1 MTCEEFGRVLPE
13 LEGDHHNNI
22 EQEKH
27 LQTCSFCSG
36 LVSDLNAISAQ
47 ARLLAEDQEPSL
59 RVWNSIA
66 LALRQE
72 GLIRD
77 PQVSARL
84 LGSRLGGW
92 KLAWLKPVTI
102 ALVVGAALLLELQ
115 RIPRGTPVAQQAATS
130 VPVIGSADGLSQGSA
145 IDADQVQL
153 LNLVASRAPA
163 MRAGYESDLRA
174 VNAYI
179 RDAETSVRNN
189 PNDAIA
195 QQYLMNAYEQR
206 AMVYE
211 MAMNR
216 ALR

>member
-13 LEGDHHNNI
+13 LEGDHHNI
-22 EQEKH
+22 EQEEH
-27 LQTCSFCSG
+27 LKTCSLCSG

-66 LALRQE
+66 IALRQE

-77 PQVSARL
+77 PQVSTRHLSAK
-84 LGSRLGGW
+84 LGRW
-92 KLAWLKPVTI
+92 KLAWLKPVTL
-102 ALVVGAALLLELQ
+102 ALVVGAALLLQFE

-130 VPVIGSADGLSQGSA
+130 VPAIGTTDDVSQGSV

-179 RDAETSVRNN
+179 RDAETSARNN

-216 ALR
+216 ALP

>member
-1 MTCEEFGRVLPE
+1 MTCEEFRRVLPE
-13 LEGDHHNNI
+13 LEGDQQTV
-22 EQEKH
+22 EQEEH
-27 LQTCSFCSG
+27 LKTCSFCSG
-36 LVSDLNAISAQ
+36 LIADLNAISAG
-47 ARLLAEDQEPSL
+47 ARLLAEDQEPSP

-66 LALRQE
+66 IALRQE

-77 PQVSARL
+77 PYAPPILS
-84 LGSRLGGW
+84 GSRLEGW
-92 KLAWLKPVTI
+92 RFGWLRPVAI
-102 ALVVGAALLLELQ
+102 ALVAGAALLLVWQ
-115 RIPRGTPVAQQAATS
+115 RAPRGTPVARQVATAAPILNTPS
-130 VPVIGSADGLSQGSA
+130 GIGHDS

-153 LNLVASRAPA
+153 LNYVASRAPA

-179 RDAETSVRNN
+179 RDAESSVRDN

-216 ALR
+216 ALP

>member
-13 LEGDHHNNI
+13 LEGDHHNI
-22 EQEKH
+22 EQEEH
-27 LQTCSFCSG
+27 LKTCSLCSG
-36 LVSDLNAISAQ
+36 LVSDLNAISAE
-47 ARLLAEDQEPSL
+47 ARLLAEDLEPSP
-59 RVWNSIA
+59 RVWNFIA
-66 LALRQE
+66 IALRQE

-84 LGSRLGGW
+84 LGSRLGRW

-102 ALVVGAALLLELQ
+102 VLVVGAALLLEVQ
-115 RIPRGTPVAQQAATS
+115 RIPRRTPVTQQVATS
-130 VPVIGSADGLSQGSA
+130 VPVQGIVDGVSPGTTF
-145 IDADQVQL
+145 DPDQVQL
-153 LNLVASRAPA
+153 LNLVSSRAPA

-189 PNDAIA
+189 PNDGIA

-216 ALR
+216 ALP

>member
-1 MTCEEFGRVLPE
+1 MTCEELRRVLPE
-13 LEGDHHNNI
+13 LEGDQHMV
-22 EQEKH
+22 ELDEH
-27 LQTCSFCSG
+27 LKKCSFCAG
-36 LVSDLNAISAQ
+36 LISDLNAISAE
-47 ARLLAEDQEPSL
+47 AHLLAGDQEPSP

-66 LALRQE
+66 IALRRE

-77 PQVSARL
+77 PQAPAILS
-84 LGSRLGGW
+84 GSRLRDWRFGW
-92 KLAWLKPVTI
+92 LRPVAI
-102 ALVVGAALLLELQ
+102 ALVAGAALLLVVE
-115 RIPRGTPVAQQAATS
+115 RVPRATPVARQIATS
-130 VPVIGSADGLSQGSA
+130 ATPNIKTATGIRQDSAM
-145 IDADQVQL
+145 DADEMQL

-179 RDAETSVRNN
+179 RDAESSVRDN

-211 MAMNR
+211 MAINR
-216 ALR
+216 ALP

>member
-1 MTCEEFGRVLPE
+1 MTCEEFRRVLPE
-13 LEGDHHNNI
+13 LEGDQQTV
-22 EQEKH
+22 EQEEH
-27 LQTCSFCSG
+27 LKTCSLCSG
-36 LVSDLNAISAQ
+36 LISDLNAISAG
-47 ARLLAEDQEPSL
+47 ARLLAEDQEPSP

-66 LALRQE
+66 IALRQE

-77 PQVSARL
+77 PYAPAL
-84 LGSRLGGW
+84 LSGSRLEGRGFGW
-92 KLAWLKPVTI
+92 LRPVTI
-102 ALVVGAALLLELQ
+102 ALVAGAALLLVWQ
-115 RIPRGTPVAQQAATS
+115 RVPRGTSVARQVATS
-130 VPVIGSADGLSQGSA
+130 APIISTAAGIGQDSA

-153 LNLVASRAPA
+153 LNYVASRAPA

-179 RDAETSVRNN
+179 RDAESSVRDN

-216 ALR
+216 ALP

>member
-13 LEGDHHNNI
+13 LEGDHHNI
-22 EQEKH
+22 EQEEH
-27 LQTCSFCSG
+27 LKTCSLCSG

-66 LALRQE
+66 IALRQE

-77 PQVSARL
+77 PQVSTRHLSAK
-84 LGSRLGGW
+84 LGRW
-92 KLAWLKPVTI
+92 KLAWLKPVTL
-102 ALVVGAALLLELQ
+102 AFVVGAALLLEFE
-115 RIPRGTPVAQQAATS
+115 RIPRRTPVAQQAATS
-130 VPVIGSADGLSQGSA
+130 VPAIGTTDDVSQGSV

-179 RDAETSVRNN
+179 RDAETSARNN

-216 ALR
+216 ALP

>member
-1 MTCEEFGRVLPE
+1 MTCEELRRVLPE
-13 LEGDHHNNI
+13 LEGDQHTV
-22 EQEKH
+22 EQEEH
-27 LQTCSFCSG
+27 LKACSSCSG
-36 LVSDLNAISAQ
+36 LISDLNAISAE
-47 ARLLAEDQEPSL
+47 ARLLAGDQEPSP

-66 LALRQE
+66 IALRQE

-77 PQVSARL
+77 PQAPAILS
-84 LGSRLGGW
+84 GSRLRDWRLGW
-92 KLAWLKPVTI
+92 LRPVAI
-102 ALVVGAALLLELQ
+102 ALVAGAALLLVVE
-115 RIPRGTPVAQQAATS
+115 RVPRGTPVAQQVATS
-130 VPVIGSADGLSQGSA
+130 SAPIIKTAGISQDSA
-145 IDADQVQL
+145 IDADQLQL

-179 RDAETSVRNN
+179 RDAETSVRDN

-211 MAMNR
+211 MALNR
-216 ALR
+216 ALP

>member
-1 MTCEEFGRVLPE
+1 MTCEEFRRVLPE
-13 LEGDHHNNI
+13 LEGDQHTV
-22 EQEKH
+22 EQEEH
-27 LQTCSFCSG
+27 LKGCSSCSG
-36 LVSDLNAISAQ
+36 LISDLNAISAE
-47 ARLLAEDQEPSL
+47 ARLLAGDQEPSP

-66 LALRQE
+66 IALRQE

-77 PQVSARL
+77 PQAPAILS
-84 LGSRLGGW
+84 GSRLRDWRLGW
-92 KLAWLKPVTI
+92 LRPVAI
-102 ALVVGAALLLELQ
+102 ALVAGAALLLVVE
-115 RIPRGTPVAQQAATS
+115 RVPRGTPVARQMATPSAPIINTAAGI
-130 VPVIGSADGLSQGSA
+130 PQDSA
-145 IDADQVQL
+145 IDADELQL

-179 RDAETSVRNN
+179 RDAETSVRDN

-211 MAMNR
+211 MAINR
-216 ALR
+216 VLP

>member
-1 MTCEEFGRVLPE
+1 MTCEEFRRVLPE
-13 LEGDHHNNI
+13 LEGDQQTV
-22 EQEKH
+22 EQEEH
-27 LQTCSFCSG
+27 LKTCSFCSG
-36 LVSDLNAISAQ
+36 LISDLNAISAG
-47 ARLLAEDQEPSL
+47 ARLLAEDQEPSP
-59 RVWNSIA
+59 RVWNLIA
-66 LALRQE
+66 IALRQE

-77 PQVSARL
+77 PYAPAIRS
-84 LGSRLGGW
+84 GSRLEGW
-92 KLAWLKPVTI
+92 RLGWLRPVTI
-102 ALVVGAALLLELQ
+102 ALVTGAALLLVWQ
-115 RIPRGTPVAQQAATS
+115 RVPRGTPVARQLATS
-130 VPVIGSADGLSQGSA
+130 APIINTASGISPDS

-153 LNLVASRAPA
+153 LNYVASRAPA

-179 RDAETSVRNN
+179 RDAQSSVRDN

-216 ALR
+216 ALP

>member
-13 LEGDHHNNI
+13 LEGDHHNI
-22 EQEKH
+22 EQDEH
-27 LQTCSFCSG
+27 LKTCSLCSG

-47 ARLLAEDQEPSL
+47 ARLLAEDQEPSP

-66 LALRQE
+66 IVLRQE

-77 PQVSARL
+77 PQVSAGL
-84 LGSRLGGW
+84 LGSRLGRW
-92 KLAWLKPVTI
+92 KLAWLRPVSI
-102 ALVVGAALLLELQ
+102 VLVVGVALLLELE
-115 RIPRGTPVAQQAATS
+115 RIPRGTPAAQQAATS
-130 VPVIGSADGLSQGSA
+130 IPVIPAADGVSQGSA
-145 IDADQVQL
+145 IDPDQVQL

-195 QQYLMNAYEQR
+195 LQYLMNAYEQR

-216 ALR
+216 AVP

>member
-13 LEGDHHNNI
+13 LEGDHHNF
-22 EQEKH
+22 EQEEH
-27 LQTCSFCSG
+27 LKTCSFCYG
-36 LVSDLNAISAQ
+36 LVSDLNAISAR
-47 ARLLAEDQEPSL
+47 ARLLAEDQEPSP

-66 LALRQE
+66 IALRQE

-84 LGSRLGGW
+84 LGSKLGRW

-130 VPVIGSADGLSQGSA
+130 VPGIGTADGVSQGSA

-153 LNLVASRAPA
+153 LNLVGSRAPA

-189 PNDAIA
+189 PNDGIA

-216 ALR
+216 ALP

>member
-13 LEGDHHNNI
+13 LEGDHHNI
-22 EQEKH
+22 EQEEH
-27 LQTCSFCSG
+27 LKTCCLCSA
-36 LVSDLNAISAQ
+36 LVSDLNAISAE
-47 ARLLAEDQEPSL
+47 ARLLPDEQEPSP

-66 LALRQE
+66 IALRQE

-77 PQVSARL
+77 PHSPPVSR
-84 LGSRLGGW
+84 SRPGGW
-92 KLAWLKPVTI
+92 RLAWLRPVTI
-102 ALVVGAALLLELQ
+102 VLVLGAALLLEFEH
-115 RIPRGTPVAQQAATS
+115 IPRGTPVTQQAATS
-130 VPVIGSADGLSQGSA
+130 APIQGIADGVSQDSA

-153 LNLVASRAPA
+153 LNLVRAPA
-163 MRAGYESDLRA
+163 MRARYESDLRA

-179 RDAETSVRNN
+179 RDAQTSVRDD

-211 MAMNR
+211 MAMSR
-216 ALR
+216 ALP

>member
-13 LEGDHHNNI
+13 LEGDHHNI
-22 EQEKH
+22 EQEEH
-27 LQTCSFCSG
+27 LKTCSLCSG

-66 LALRQE
+66 IALRQE

-77 PQVSARL
+77 PQVSTRHLSAK
-84 LGSRLGGW
+84 LGRW
-92 KLAWLKPVTI
+92 KLAWLKPVTL
-102 ALVVGAALLLELQ
+102 ALVVGAALLLQFE

-130 VPVIGSADGLSQGSA
+130 VPAIGTTDDVSEGSV

-179 RDAETSVRNN
+179 RDAETSARNN

-216 ALR
+216 ALP

>member
-13 LEGDHHNNI
+13 LEGDHHTV
-22 EQEKH
+22 EQEEH
-27 LQTCSFCSG
+27 LKTCSFCAS
-36 LVSDLNAISAQ
+36 LISDLNAISAG
-47 ARLLAEDQEPSL
+47 ARLLAEDQEPSP
-59 RVWNSIA
+59 RVWNAIA
-66 LALRQE
+66 IALRQE

-77 PQVSARL
+77 PQAPAILS
-84 LGSRLGGW
+84 GSRLRDWRFGW
-92 KLAWLKPVTI
+92 LRSVAI
-102 ALVVGAALLLELQ
+102 ALVAGAALLIVVE
-115 RIPRGTPVAQQAATS
+115 RIPRETSVARQVATS
-130 VPVIGSADGLSQGSA
+130 PAPIVKAPAGISQASSL
-145 IDADQVQL
+145 DADELQL
-153 LNLVASRAPA
+153 LNFVASRAPA

-179 RDAETSVRNN
+179 RDAEISVRDN

-216 ALR
+216 ALP

>member
-1 MTCEEFGRVLPE
+1 MTCEEFRRVLPE
-13 LEGDHHNNI
+13 LEGDQHRV
-22 EQEKH
+22 ELDEH
-27 LQTCSFCSG
+27 LKGCSFCAG
-36 LVSDLNAISAQ
+36 LVSDLNLISAE
-47 ARLLAEDQEPSL
+47 ARLLAGDQEPSP

-66 LALRQE
+66 IRLRQE

-77 PQVSARL
+77 PQPAIASGWRL
-84 LGSRLGGW
+84 PDWRFGW
-92 KLAWLKPVTI
+92 LRPVAI
-102 ALVVGAALLLELQ
+102 ALVAGAALLLVVE
-115 RIPRGTPVAQQAATS
+115 RVPRGTPVARQMATPSAPIINTAAGI
-130 VPVIGSADGLSQGSA
+130 PQDSA
-145 IDADQVQL
+145 IDADELQL

-179 RDAETSVRNN
+179 RDAETSVRDN

-211 MAMNR
+211 MAINR
-216 ALR
+216 VLP

>member
-1 MTCEEFGRVLPE
+1 MTCEEFRRVLPE
-13 LEGDHHNNI
+13 LEGDQHTV
-22 EQEKH
+22 EQKEH
-27 LQTCSFCSG
+27 LQGCSFCSG
-36 LVSDLNAISAQ
+36 LISDLNAISAG
-47 ARLLAEDQEPSL
+47 ARLLAGDQEPSP

-66 LALRQE
+66 IALRQE
-72 GLIRD
+72 GLIHD
-77 PQVSARL
+77 PQTPAVLS
-84 LGSRLGGW
+84 GSRLRDWRFGW
-92 KLAWLKPVTI
+92 LRPVTI
-102 ALVVGAALLLELQ
+102 ALVAAAALLLVVERL
-115 RIPRGTPVAQQAATS
+115 PRGTQVARQVATA
-130 VPVIGSADGLSQGSA
+130 SAPMIKTAINQDSP
-145 IDADQVQL
+145 IDADELQL

-211 MAMNR
+211 MAINR
-216 ALR
+216 ALP

>member
-13 LEGDHHNNI
+13 LEGDHLNG
-22 EQEKH
+22 EREEH
-27 LQTCSFCSG
+27 LKTCLSCSG
-36 LVSDLNAISAQ
+36 LVSDLNAISAE
-47 ARLLAEDQEPSL
+47 ARLLVEDQEPSP
-59 RVWNSIA
+59 RVWNCIA
-66 LALRQE
+66 IALRQE

-77 PQVSARL
+77 PEVPAL
-84 LGSRLGGW
+84 LAGSRLRGW
-92 KLAWLKPVTI
+92 RLAWLRPVAI
-102 ALVVGAALLLELQ
+102 ALVVGAALFLQLEH
-115 RIPRGTPVAQQAATS
+115 IPRGAPVARQAATS
-130 VPVIGSADGLSQGSA
+130 TPVLRTDGVGQDSA
-145 IDADQVQL
+145 IDADEVQL

-189 PNDAIA
+189 PNDGIA

-211 MAMNR
+211 MAMKR
-216 ALR
+216 ALP

>member
-13 LEGDHHNNI
+13 LEGDHLNI
-22 EQEKH
+22 EREEH
-27 LQTCSFCSG
+27 LKACSFCSA
-36 LVSDLNAISAQ
+36 LVSDLYAISAE
-47 ARLLAEDQEPSL
+47 ARLLAEDQDPSP

-66 LALRQE
+66 IALRQE

-77 PQVSARL
+77 PQVPTL
-84 LGSRLGGW
+84 LSRWKIGGW
-92 KLAWLKPVTI
+92 RLAWLRPVSI
-102 ALVVGAALLLELQ
+102 VLVVGAALLLEFEH
-115 RIPRGTPVAQQAATS
+115 IPRGTPVARQAATS
-130 VPVIGSADGLSQGSA
+130 VPILRAADGVSQDSA

-179 RDAETSVRNN
+179 RDAETWVRDN
-189 PNDAIA
+189 PNDAIG

-216 ALR
+216 ALP

>member
-13 LEGDHHNNI
+13 LEGDHHNI
-22 EQEKH
+22 EQEQH
-27 LQTCSFCSG
+27 LKTCSLCSG
-36 LVSDLNAISAQ
+36 LVSDLHAISAQ

-66 LALRQE
+66 IALRQE

-77 PQVSARL
+77 PQVSTRH
-84 LGSRLGGW
+84 LGSKLGRW
-92 KLAWLKPVTI
+92 KLAWLKPVTL
-102 ALVVGAALLLELQ
+102 ALVVGAALLLEFE
-115 RIPRGTPVAQQAATS
+115 RIPRGTPVAQQAARS
-130 VPVIGSADGLSQGSA
+130 VPVIGTTAGGSEGSL

-163 MRAGYESDLRA
+163 LRAGYESDLRA

-179 RDAETSVRNN
+179 RDAETSARNN

-216 ALR
+216 ALP

>member
-13 LEGDHHNNI
+13 LEGDHHNI
-22 EQEKH
+22 GREEH
-27 LQTCSFCSG
+27 LKACSFCSA
-36 LVSDLNAISAQ
+36 LVSDLSAISAE
-47 ARLLAEDQEPSL
+47 ARLLAEDQDPSP

-66 LALRQE
+66 IALRHE

-77 PQVSARL
+77 PQVPAL
-84 LGSRLGGW
+84 LSGSRLGGW
-92 KLAWLKPVTI
+92 RLAWLRPVII
-102 ALVVGAALLLELQ
+102 ALVVGAALLLEFEHV
-115 RIPRGTPVAQQAATS
+115 PRGTPVARQAATS
-130 VPVIGSADGLSQGSA
+130 APILGTANGVSQDSA

-163 MRAGYESDLRA
+163 MRAGYESDFRA

-179 RDAETSVRNN
+179 RDAETSVRDN

-216 ALR
+216 ALP

>member
-13 LEGDHHNNI
+13 LEGDHHNI
-22 EQEKH
+22 EQEEH
-27 LQTCSFCSG
+27 LKTCSLCSG

-66 LALRQE
+66 IALRQE

-77 PQVSARL
+77 PQVSTRHLSAK
-84 LGSRLGGW
+84 LGRW
-92 KLAWLKPVTI
+92 KLAWLKPVTL
-102 ALVVGAALLLELQ
+102 ALVVGAALLLEFE

-130 VPVIGSADGLSQGSA
+130 VPAIGTTDDVSQGSV

-179 RDAETSVRNN
+179 RDAETSARNN

-216 ALR
+216 ALP